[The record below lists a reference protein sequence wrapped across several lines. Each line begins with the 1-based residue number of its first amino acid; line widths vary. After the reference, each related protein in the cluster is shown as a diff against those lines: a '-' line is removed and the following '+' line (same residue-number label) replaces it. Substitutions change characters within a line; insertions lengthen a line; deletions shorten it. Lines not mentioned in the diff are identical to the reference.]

1 MFAWRKSRSEASGAA
16 DGPAYYGW
24 IPPCLETDIEPHWN
38 WWMLSRGHE
47 VERAWRPALPLLT
60 AIVRLAHL
68 IFRDTVYGNTNRC
81 YSPCPVAGYVV

>member
-1 MFAWRKSRSEASGAA
+1 
-16 DGPAYYGW
+16 
-24 IPPCLETDIEPHWN
+24 
-38 WWMLSRGHE
+38 MLSRGHE